1 MSDKDNKE
9 GRNRISKAVLY
20 GNNQLVF
27 TPEQYSEIYDNPVF
41 IRKRELEEFLN
52 LFYAQPNG
60 KYIIY
65 GAPGMGKTT
74 FLHMVGSELAKV
86 GMRIVEIDTRIHR
99 NGLGSQYDA
108 LVDDAIFLIDGLD
121 EMFNLHYWIGE
132 IHSKKLKCICT
143 SREKVQ
149 GIDFDYEF
157 YLGGLS
163 QEEIYQ
169 LCERRFMEYQL
180 SNIDFEKTLSD
191 LLEDGISPQYILSLL
206 RRNIVDNNLLE
217 KFFHNIPEDIYQTYI
232 YGKGLD
238 IACPKIL
245 LPTHNKIVIP
255 AEIKNDVKVVN
266 KSLIEK
272 VAQNPDIL
280 YTIQPREFEEMV
292 CELFERKG
300 YKVKLTKQTH
310 DGGKDI
316 IILNDSMLGDLIFY
330 AECKRFAKN
339 HPVEVS
345 LVRELYGVVEAD
357 RATAGIMV
365 TTSYYSEEAK
375 DYRNKIK
382 TRMQLIDYVELL
394 REIQDER

>member
-1 MSDKDNKE
+1 M
-9 GRNRISKAVLY
+9 
-20 GNNQLVF
+20 
-27 TPEQYSEIYDNPVF
+27 
-41 IRKRELEEFLN
+41 
-52 LFYAQPNG
+52 
-60 KYIIY
+60 
-65 GAPGMGKTT
+65 
-74 FLHMVGSELAKV
+74 
-86 GMRIVEIDTRIHR
+86 
-99 NGLGSQYDA
+99 
-108 LVDDAIFLIDGLD
+108 
-121 EMFNLHYWIGE
+121 
-132 IHSKKLKCICT
+132 
-143 SREKVQ
+143 
-149 GIDFDYEF
+149 
-157 YLGGLS
+157 
-163 QEEIYQ
+163 
-169 LCERRFMEYQL
+169 
-180 SNIDFEKTLSD
+180 
-191 LLEDGISPQYILSLL
+191 
-206 RRNIVDNNLLE
+206 
-217 KFFHNIPEDIYQTYI
+217 
-232 YGKGLD
+232 D

-266 KSLIEK
+266 KSLVEK

-330 AECKRFAKN
+330 AECKRFSKN

-345 LVRELYGVVEAD
+345 LVRELFGVVEAD

-375 DYRNKIK
+375 DFRNKVK

-394 REIQDER
+394 REIQNESL